1 MHSGRD
7 MEKVI
12 YKVETP
18 AHRQK
23 KLSCGFHNIS
33 QIESH
38 EFISWCYGTGR
49 KVAYENNK

>member
-7 MEKVI
+7 TEKVI
-12 YKVETP
+12 YRVETP
-18 AHRQK
+18 ASERK

-38 EFISWCYGTGR
+38 VTSRVVPGGEGR
-49 KVAYENNK
+49 RN

>member
-12 YKVETP
+12 YRVETP
-18 AHRQK
+18 ACGRK
-23 KLSCGFHNIS
+23 KQSCGFHNIS

-38 EFISWCYGTGR
+38 VTSRMVPGGEGR
-49 KVAYENNK
+49 RT

>member
-18 AHRQK
+18 ACGRK
-23 KLSCGFHNIS
+23 KLLCGFHNIS

-38 EFISWCYGTGR
+38 VTSRVVPGGEGR
-49 KVAYENNK
+49 KD

>member
-12 YKVETP
+12 YRVETP

-38 EFISWCYGTGR
+38 VTSRVVPGGEGR
-49 KVAYENNK
+49 KD

>member
-7 MEKVI
+7 TEKVI
-12 YKVETP
+12 YRVETP
-18 AHRQK
+18 ACGRK

-38 EFISWCYGTGR
+38 VTSRVVPGGEGR
-49 KVAYENNK
+49 KD